1 MLNLNNYC
9 AVTKQT
15 ARQSY
20 GTRDLCVAIVAV
32 GVTLAIAWHVTRP
45 EPVLPKPQSSEVLAK
60 FCERKP

>member
-15 ARQSY
+15 ARQRY
-20 GTRDLCVAIVAV
+20 GLRDLCVAIVAV
-32 GVTLAIAWHVTRP
+32 GVALAITWHVTRP
-45 EPVLPKPQSSEVLAK
+45 EPVLPKPQSNEVLAK